1 MSHLAAVGYEKVSK
15 IKSVRVHP
23 LPHVAHTRY
32 LIALK
37 PNRFESAGGNLVQK
51 HIESLSEFNGKQ
63 YAVVFNCSG
72 LGARNLCNDMKMVP
86 IRGQI
91 IKVRAP
97 WIQTAFYDDVDT
109 YILPGF
115 NGIVTLGGTRQY
127 DSYNMNVNKYDSMSI
142 RERCEALLP
151 SLKNAPVVREAVGL
165 RPHRSSVR
173 VESEIIEDSERNALK
188 IVHNYG
194 HGGYGVTSAP
204 GTAKYAVE
212 LAKQMLGRSG
222 SKL

>member
-1 MSHLAAVGYEKVSK
+1 MW
-15 IKSVRVHP
+15 
-23 LPHVAHTRY
+23 LPWAT
-32 LIALK
+32 K
-37 PNRFESAGGNLVQK
+37 KFQSAGGNIVKK
-51 HIESLSEFNGKQ
+51 HVDSLAEFNGQ
-63 YAVVFNCSG
+63 EYSAVFNCTG
-72 LGARNLCNDMKMVP
+72 LGAKDLCDDRKMVP

-97 WIQTAFYDDVDT
+97 WIQTAFYADLDT

-115 NGIVTLGGTRQY
+115 NGIITLGGTRQY
-127 DSYNMNVNKYDSMSI
+127 DSYNMNVDKYDSMAI
-142 RERCEALLP
+142 RERCETLLP

-165 RPHRSSVR
+165 RPHRSFVR
-173 VESEIIEDSERNALK
+173 VESEIIENVGQNSLK
-188 IVHNYG
+188 CVHNYG
-194 HGGYGVTSAP
+194 HGAYGVTSGP